1 MAAKKGRGLLMV
13 YSDVAPEND
22 AEYNRWYNEEH
33 IPERLSIPGVL
44 SAARYQAVQ
53 GGPKYLACYELDQ
66 PETYQSDAWQS
77 WLKNPTEWTKRMSP
91 DVIGTERGNGGEVNQ
106 GYAPM
111 RAGCPG
117 ASTRCASTDPC
128 TEI

>member
-13 YSDVAPEND
+13 YSDVAPEHD

-53 GGPKYLACYELDQ
+53 GGPKYLPCYELDP
-66 PETYQSDAWQS
+66 PEAWHS
-77 WLKNPTEWTKRMSP
+77 
-91 DVIGTERGNGGEVNQ
+91 
-106 GYAPM
+106 
-111 RAGCPG
+111 G
-117 ASTRCASTDPC
+117 A
-128 TEI
+128 

>member
-13 YSDVAPEND
+13 YSDVPPEHD

-53 GGPKYLACYELDQ
+53 GGPKYLACYELGE
-66 PETYQSDAWQS
+66 PEFH
-77 WLKNPTEWTKRMSP
+77 R
-91 DVIGTERGNGGEVNQ
+91 
-106 GYAPM
+106 
-111 RAGCPG
+111 
-117 ASTRCASTDPC
+117 
-128 TEI
+128 